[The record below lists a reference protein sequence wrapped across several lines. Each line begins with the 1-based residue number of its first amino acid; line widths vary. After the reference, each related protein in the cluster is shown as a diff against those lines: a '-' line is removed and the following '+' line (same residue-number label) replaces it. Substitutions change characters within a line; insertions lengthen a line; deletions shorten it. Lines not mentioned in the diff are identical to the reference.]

1 MKTNVKKKCLVVAD
15 CDENET
21 YDFVKAINDSGIF
34 ACDFENH
41 VCNGERSF
49 SYNVKRIFNYFAIGL
64 KSVFAR
70 NKYDIIIFWQQFYGI
85 FYCFF
90 CNLFFIK
97 NTRKAIIMTF
107 IYKEKKGFI
116 GKIYFKFLRFSL
128 KNNNY
133 KFLTVS
139 SSSEIAKYS
148 KIFCINPNNIKFLP
162 WSRNADQ
169 EFDNS
174 TKGNFLISIGRSNR
188 DFNFIESCLADFPM
202 ETFVFSDVEKRRVNG
217 NVHFTGTVKNANAA
231 LARSFC
237 VIISTDDPTVS
248 AGQTLLITAMSLKKP
263 IIVTKCEAL
272 TDDYITNGVN
282 GLIIDKN
289 KESLISAIEFL
300 KNKSNYDLISESG
313 YKIWENNYTI
323 YKMGT
328 NILNLIN
335 SFHE

>member
-1 MKTNVKKKCLVVAD
+1 MKTSVKKKCLVVAD

-34 ACDFENH
+34 ACDCENH

-70 NKYDIIIFWQQFYGI
+70 NKYGIIIFWQQFYGI

-116 GKIYFKFLRFSL
+116 GKIYFRFLRFAL
-128 KNNNY
+128 KNHNY

-139 SSSEIAKYS
+139 SSSEIVKYS
-148 KIFCINPNNIKFLP
+148 KIFGIDSNSIKFLP
-162 WSRNADQ
+162 WSRNADS
-169 EFDNS
+169 EISNL
-174 TKGNFLISIGRSNR
+174 TKGDFLISIGRSNR
-188 DFNFIESCLADFPM
+188 DFKFIESSLADFPM
-202 ETFVFSDVEKRRVNG
+202 ETFVFSDIEKKRDNG
-217 NVHFTGTVKNANAA
+217 NVHFTGTVKDANAA
-231 LARSFC
+231 LAKSFC
-237 VIISTDDPTVS
+237 VVISTNDPTVS

-272 TDDYITNGVN
+272 TDDYIINGVN
-282 GLIIDKN
+282 GIIIDKN
-289 KESLISAIEFL
+289 KESLITAINFL
-300 KNKSNYDLISESG
+300 KIGTNYNLISEGG
-313 YKIWENNYTI
+313 YKARKDNYTI
-323 YKMGT
+323 YKMG
-328 NILNLIN
+328 INLLCLID
-335 SFHE
+335 SDHK